1 MQLYKSTGLN
11 VYMYGISDNMSG
23 VTNWIFYFQRCHD
36 FFVFIWAQLLYRARL
51 KNRKCFLFKWYN
63 LIPPH
68 MYLYSRTLC
77 YRAIYSKACAHF
89 CTESAHVIVLK
100 TLHIDSFFCVENYAS
115 IFNILDCKLQFKRG
129 VTLLAIP
136 HTPGY
141 KICIYQWNLPTDCL
155 NLFKKL

>member
-1 MQLYKSTGLN
+1 MPIRTLRIWDEPDINVITYKSKFGKYLVKSRGYKNMQLYKGTGLN
-11 VYMYGISDNMSG
+11 VYIMYGISDNMSG

-89 CTESAHVIVLK
+89 YTESAHM
-100 TLHIDSFFCVENYAS
+100 
-115 IFNILDCKLQFKRG
+115 
-129 VTLLAIP
+129 
-136 HTPGY
+136 
-141 KICIYQWNLPTDCL
+141 
-155 NLFKKL
+155 